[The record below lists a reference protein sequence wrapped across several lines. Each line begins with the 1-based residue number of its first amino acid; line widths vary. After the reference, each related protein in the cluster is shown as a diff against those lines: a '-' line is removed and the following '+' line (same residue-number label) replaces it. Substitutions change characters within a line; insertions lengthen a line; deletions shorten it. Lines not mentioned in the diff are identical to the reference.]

1 MIPWSLVNP
10 LAENTDFPEVSAPDL
25 TYRVIPSRFPPIN
38 AFETVT
44 QAEDLE
50 AVMELEGWT
59 NDRIVSYRLRRLDP
73 SEWVYGR
80 ANASVVMAAFLHG
93 SPSGTR
99 FAGSDLGAW
108 YAAAHV
114 ETALIEVLNGLRQ
127 EVALSGLDEKTEEY
141 RAYSAGLDGTFIDI
155 RGAAPDLHDPNSY
168 TAGQVFGEQVRAS
181 GGTGISYDSQRDPGG
196 WNFVCYRPRQVE
208 IVTQASHWRAR
219 VGTSGKIFVEQLS
232 D

>member
-1 MIPWSLVNP
+1 MVDP
-10 LAENTDFPEVSAPDL
+10 LTGQDDFPKVSAPDT
-25 TYRVIPSRFPPIN
+25 TYRVIPSRFPPID
-38 AFETVT
+38 AFDTVT
-44 QAEDLE
+44 QAGDLE
-50 AVMELEGWT
+50 SAMELEGWT
-59 NDRIVSYRLRRLDP
+59 NDRIVSHRLHRLDP

-80 ANASVVMAAFLHG
+80 SNASVVMAAFLHG

-127 EVALSGLDEKTEEY
+127 EVALSGLEEKTEEY
-141 RAYSAGLDGTFIDI
+141 RAYSASLDGMFIDI
-155 RGAAPDLHDPNSY
+155 RGAAPDLHDPDSY
-168 TAGQVFGEQVRAS
+168 MAGQVFGEQVRAS

-208 IVTQASHWRAR
+208 KVTQASHWRAR
-219 VGTSGKIFVEQLS
+219 VGISGKIFVEQLS